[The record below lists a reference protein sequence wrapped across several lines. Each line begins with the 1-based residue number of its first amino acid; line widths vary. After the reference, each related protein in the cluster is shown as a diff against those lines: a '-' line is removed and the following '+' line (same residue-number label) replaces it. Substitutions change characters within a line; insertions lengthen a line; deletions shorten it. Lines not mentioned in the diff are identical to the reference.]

1 MNPWVIFAGLSSVW
15 AFLPK
20 NKQDEYRAILVD
32 TAESMV
38 ADSYRYMMGKK
49 KSAPSEANVEL
60 AEEEHV

>member
-20 NKQDEYRAILVD
+20 HKQEEYRTILVD

-38 ADSYRYMMGKK
+38 ADSYRYVMGRK
-49 KSAPSEANVEL
+49 KSAPSETDTEL
-60 AEEEHV
+60 AEEEHF

>member
-38 ADSYRYMMGKK
+38 ADSYRYLMSKK
-49 KSAPSEANVEL
+49 KSAPPQTDSEFV
-60 AEEEHV
+60 EEEHF